1 MKQFEHNFVP
11 LLSLEDK
18 IVDGKR
24 YYYLPNGERFKSV
37 TTVLGEKL
45 DKSALEKWKKKVG
58 EEEASKI
65 SRQAATRG
73 TAVHRIA
80 EKFILNNPDY
90 AAGEMPSNIDT
101 FSQIKKNLIDN
112 LGPVL
117 GVELPLYSRVLK
129 TAGRADL
136 AAYYN
141 GPRGFLPSIIDFKT
155 SKRLKNESWIEGYLL
170 QSTVYSMMFE
180 YHYKIQIPQFV
191 IIIAVDDEP
200 EAQVFIKD
208 RSQYV
213 NRVLEVF
220 TS

>member
-1 MKQFEHNFVP
+1 MFEHNLVKHID
-11 LLSLEDK
+11 LQDK

-37 TTVLGEKL
+37 TTVLSEKL
-45 DKSALEKWKKKVG
+45 DKSALERWKKRVG
-58 EEEASKI
+58 EEEANKI
-65 SRQAATRG
+65 SRQAAVRG

-80 EKFILNNPDY
+80 EKFILNDPDY
-90 AAGEMPSNIDT
+90 IKGEMPSNIDT
-101 FSQIKKNLIDN
+101 FSQIKRPLYDN
-112 LGPVL
+112 LGTVL
-117 GVELPLYSRVLK
+117 GVELPLYSRTLK

-141 GPRGFLPSIIDFKT
+141 GPKGFLPSIIDFKT
-155 SKRLKNESWIEGYLL
+155 SKRLKNEEWIEGYLL

-213 NRVLEVF
+213 DRVIEIF
-220 TS
+220 TT